1 LVRIL
6 QDWICGSS
14 LTLAGW
20 INLGGRKDYIINVID
35 NVLVALF
42 AIIGDGLAPFR
53 AVDTYHMC
61 FIAHYHHLTW
71 RLRREQSL
79 PKLQNRNDLPG
90 LGPSW
95 DKPADT
101 DAEAAE
107 HKQTEYSVLSPKQQK
122 RLVHHQK
129 KFSRSHTFY
138 KPHET
143 ATHFAFPLR
152 LLVAVVVLLDCHSL
166 LQISLGTCTW
176 AISYH
181 VRPFALTTVILCCSI
196 TCNITA
202 GILISVGDHKTR
214 KKDVLE
220 RMFRQEL
227 TTQAMHKVEE
237 RKQKEKERN
246 QSLEVPRTNL
256 STAGPMHEKEEE
268 AGSTSEGVDGGAI
281 ERWESA
287 REEQSHPQTQ
297 ETRPQNPSTTTTTTT
312 TGPTTITTTTTT
324 GW

>member
-1 LVRIL
+1 M
-6 QDWICGSS
+6 S
-14 LTLAGW
+14 LIETGW
-20 INLGGRKDYIINVID
+20 VNLGGRKDYIINVID

-71 RLRREQSL
+71 RLRREQRL
-79 PKLQNRNDLPG
+79 PKLQNPNDLPD

-95 DKPADT
+95 VDQRDVESAGNR
-101 DAEAAE
+101 
-107 HKQTEYSVLSPKQQK
+107 KQAEYSVLSPKQQR
-122 RLVHHQK
+122 RLVYHQN
-129 KFSRSHTFY
+129 KFAKSHTFY

-143 ATHFAFPLR
+143 DTHFAFPLR

-166 LQISLGTCTW
+166 LQIALGTCTW

-220 RMFRQEL
+220 RMLRQEL
-227 TTQAMHKVEE
+227 TSQAIHAIEK
-237 RKQKEKERN
+237 RKEKEKLKDE
-246 QSLEVPRTNL
+246 SLQALRADL
-256 STAGPMHEKEEE
+256 SASGPLNDEKEGEIGE
-268 AGSTSEGVDGGAI
+268 VSASTTADGGDAECWTGTAASTS
-281 ERWESA
+281 
-287 REEQSHPQTQ
+287 TK
-297 ETRPQNPSTTTTTTT
+297 
-312 TGPTTITTTTTT
+312 
-324 GW
+324 

>member
-1 LVRIL
+1 M
-6 QDWICGSS
+6 GS
-14 LTLAGW
+14 
-20 INLGGRKDYIINVID
+20 RRDYIINVID

-71 RLRREQSL
+71 RLRREQTL
-79 PKLQNRNDLPG
+79 PKLENRNDLPDQ
-90 LGPSW
+90 GPSW
-95 DKPADT
+95 DQQPDA
-101 DAEAAE
+101 DAEAADN
-107 HKQTEYSVLSPKQQK
+107 KQIEYSVLTPKQQR

-129 KFSRSHTFY
+129 KFSSSHTFY

-143 ATHFAFPLR
+143 TTHFAFPLR

-202 GILISVGDHKTR
+202 GIVISVGDHKTR

-227 TTQAMHKVEE
+227 TSQAIQTLEE
-237 RKQKEKERN
+237 RKHIQRDH
-246 QSLEVPRTNL
+246 
-256 STAGPMHEKEEE
+256 AGGLADIPSVNVETPGPLDEKEERE
-268 AGSTSEGVDGGAI
+268 VEMEGADGEKLGDDGG
-281 ERWESA
+281 R
-287 REEQSHPQTQ
+287 
-297 ETRPQNPSTTTTTTT
+297 
-312 TGPTTITTTTTT
+312 
-324 GW
+324 